1 MLNDE
6 HQILLQMKGR
16 TMKLCAPR
24 MNIYCT
30 PLHLETGGTVSALG
44 PTTCGLRAFAPF
56 LYAVEAGLQGKV

>member
-1 MLNDE
+1 MLTDE

-30 PLHLETGGTVSALG
+30 PLHLETGETAFALG
-44 PTTCGLRAFAPF
+44 PTTCGLLAFAPF
-56 LYAVEAGLQGKV
+56 LYAAEAGLQDKV